1 MTYSKSDVLNFKNPR
16 KTEILNA
23 NGVSYPIIGEGDV
36 HLSESLKLTN
46 TLVVPSFSTKLIS
59 VG

>member
-23 NGVSYPIIGEGDV
+23 NGVSYPIIGE
-36 HLSESLKLTN
+36 
-46 TLVVPSFSTKLIS
+46 
-59 VG
+59 